1 LLVRV
6 VCAAPAAMKL
16 AATTLACVVATAT
29 GHKLNSGTP
38 VERVVNLL
46 KDLKEKLALDEK
58 SEQQIYDKYACWC
71 EKTTARKAADIVKA
85 QNDLRSL
92 GQTILTVKGRIAT
105 LVAEIEQLEAEIKA
119 NLDAQDKAT
128 AIRRKENTAFMEE
141 TAELKQA
148 IAALQQAVTV
158 LVDGTSLLQVSEATS
173 AVRNVVEK
181 LPSRASLKPEQEAH
195 IAEFLQAAHGA
206 KYMPQSL
213 TIQGILTDMYDTFTG
228 DLESAY
234 QVESN
239 ANRNFEDFMFEKDQ
253 ELRTARKEKA
263 KREEEKSEKEA
274 QLADTQQ
281 IYDDTAE
288 QKAADI
294 EFFDETKAGCL
305 AKHEAW
311 TTRSDLRQ
319 EEIAGI
325 QEALE
330 ILTSDDARELF
341 ASAIKEGKETGAS
354 NSYDTGRDV
363 SMSLLQLSS
372 DDALAAPVS
381 NAYNALKKQATT
393 AHSLRLAALA
403 VKVRTSKVGHFDA
416 VVRAID
422 TMIQTLKEEDLADI
436 AKRDQCK
443 EEYLKIE
450 STVKNVTWL
459 IKNND
464 AKIEKLTKLIEL
476 RETQKAETIEQIADV
491 EKLMQELT
499 AQRTSENQ
507 EFLND
512 KDEDQRAIDLLMSA
526 RDAIARYYKRNNIE
540 MGPLQGGVKD
550 LAMVQQPEFDVSA
563 DQAPDAVFSGKGKR
577 KNESKGVLQI
587 IQMIVEDLNDEIK
600 NSMKAEEAAQL
611 EYEGQMKAAKQ
622 LRKELIAK
630 KVSLEEAIA
639 TRTEEKTA
647 EETDKTNNEND
658 LEEERTYKASIQ
670 DDCDFII
677 RTFSKRASDRAAEM
691 DGLVGA
697 KEYLAGAMPKD
708 DEAVLLDKGS
718 VAFDDKALSN
728 TRFLGL
734 GR

>member
-1 LLVRV
+1 MKRV
-6 VCAAPAAMKL
+6 
-16 AATTLACVVATAT
+16 AATLASVVATTT

-46 KDLKEKLALDEK
+46 KDLKEKLAMDEK

-71 EKTTARKAADIVKA
+71 EKTTARKAADIVQA

-92 GQTILTVKGRIAT
+92 GQTILTLKGRIAT

-119 NLDAQDKAT
+119 NLEAQEKAT
-128 AIRRKENTAFMEE
+128 AIRRKENAAFMEE

-158 LVDGTSLLQVSEATS
+158 LVEGTSLLQASEATS
-173 AVRNVVEK
+173 VVRNVVER
-181 LPSRASLKPEQEAH
+181 LPSRASLKPDQESH

-213 TIQGILTDMYDTFTG
+213 TIQGILTDMYDTFSG

-234 QVESN
+234 QVEAI
-239 ANRNFEDFMFEKDQ
+239 ANRNFEDFMYEKDQ

-305 AKHEAW
+305 AKHDAW
-311 TTRSDLRQ
+311 TTRSTLRQ

-325 QEALE
+325 QEALN
-330 ILTSDDARELF
+330 ILTTDEARELF

-354 NSYDTGRDV
+354 DSYDTGRDV
-363 SMSLLQLSS
+363 SLLQLSAG
-372 DDALAAPVS
+372 DALTAPVS
-381 NAYNALKKQATT
+381 KAYNALKKQATA

-403 VKVRTSKVGHFDA
+403 VRVRSAKVGHFDA
-416 VVRAID
+416 VVKAID
-422 TMIQTLKEEDLADI
+422 TMIQTLKQEDLDDI
-436 AKRDQCK
+436 SKRDQCK

-464 AKIEKLTKLIEL
+464 AKIEKLAKLIEL

-507 EFLND
+507 AFLNA
-512 KDEDQRAIDLLMSA
+512 KDEDQKAIDLLMSA
-526 RDAIARYYKRNNIE
+526 RDAIARYYKKNNID

-550 LAMVQQPEFDVSA
+550 LAMLQQPDFEVSA
-563 DQAPDAVFSGKGKR
+563 DQAPDAVFSSEGKR
-577 KNESKGVLQI
+577 KHESKGILQI
-587 IQMIVEDLNDEIK
+587 IQMVVEDLNDEIK

-611 EYEGQMKAAKQ
+611 EYEGQMEAAKQ
-622 LRKELIAK
+622 LRKELLAK

-639 TRTEEKTA
+639 TRTEEKTD
-647 EETDKTNNEND
+647 EETDKTNNEKD
-658 LEEERTYKASIQ
+658 LEEEHTYKASIK

-697 KEYLAGAMPKD
+697 KEYLAGAMSKD
-708 DEAVLLDKGS
+708 GEASLLDRNS
-718 VAFDDKALSN
+718 VNFDDKALSN
-728 TRFLGL
+728 TRFLAL